1 MRNIIS
7 TLTLLTTLTLHAQ
20 VPSYVPTN
28 GLVGWWPFSGNAN
41 DESGNGHDGSVDN
54 AALVPD
60 RLGNANS
67 AFLFNGVNS
76 RIVIGDPANG
86 DFDMLG
92 GPLSISIW
100 VLTTE
105 SALSSLVTK
114 QNTSIPNSS
123 GEYNLDMNAAGQVRM
138 AMGFGGG
145 QGEARVSNTIINDGL
160 WHHVVA
166 TYSPTEVDLYVD
178 GVLATSGSN
187 SIGAPLVL
195 FDSPQPLQFGI
206 AVPDTT
212 PHNGRLDDIGIWNR
226 VLSASEVLDLFYAGS
241 SWGGTSHACG
251 APNVHNPDLSYG
263 SVTDQDGIVYKTIVI
278 GTQEWMAENLKV
290 GRYQNGD
297 VIPVVGQS
305 SWAGLTSGASCWFN
319 SDSASYDCPYGRL
332 YNWYAVT
339 DSRNVCPSG
348 WHVPTDQEWTV
359 LTDQLGG
366 EAVAGSKM
374 KPPGTDYWLP
384 NPVATNE
391 SGFSALGGEYI
402 DFIGQWGPNVNL
414 QINGLYWSATLEG
427 GGAWARRVMGA
438 YENIQRENHVVN
450 HGFSVRCIREA
461 LPTGTGSNEKDGF
474 RVYPNPSAG
483 VFILELDLTGPV
495 GLQVFDAR
503 GALVHNDV
511 FTSGRGTQRTVDLSA
526 FAKGSYTLLV
536 EHDGQRVIQP
546 VVVE

>member
-1 MRNIIS
+1 MRNFIS
-7 TLTLLTTLTLHAQ
+7 TLALLTTITLHAQ

-28 GLVGWWPFSGNAN
+28 GLVGWWPFDGNAN
-41 DESGNGHDGSVDN
+41 DESGNGNNGAVTGPTLSVDRFGLQN
-54 AALVPD
+54 NCYHFNNNGNITIQTLQFNNYVSSGFTLSYWFTMEDSISSALRHFLFSNYDGINGLQIEYYPGPSIVFRHSLRTATANPAEINYNHVFT
-60 RLGNANS
+60 NANS
-67 AFLFNGVNS
+67 WKHAVFIWQPPTLTTYINGVMVNQS
-76 RIVIGDPANG
+76 SNPGITN
-86 DFDMLG
+86 
-92 GPLSISIW
+92 LSVCCNI
-100 VLTTE
+100 
-105 SALSSLVTK
+105 VTK
-114 QNTSIPNSS
+114 FGSQWNNTS
-123 GEYNLDMNAAGQVRM
+123 
-138 AMGFGGG
+138 
-145 QGEARVSNTIINDGL
+145 
-160 WHHVVA
+160 
-166 TYSPTEVDLYVD
+166 
-178 GVLATSGSN
+178 
-187 SIGAPLVL
+187 
-195 FDSPQPLQFGI
+195 
-206 AVPDTT
+206 
-212 PHNGRLDDIGIWNR
+212 PHKGKLDDIGIWNR
-226 VLSASEVLDLFYAGS
+226 ALTPAEVLALFYSSSGAGS
-241 SWGGTSHACG
+241 SLHTCG

-263 SVTDQDGIVYKTIVI
+263 SVTDQDGNVYKTIVI

-297 VIPVVGQS
+297 AIPVVEQS

-366 EAVAGSKM
+366 EAIAGSKM

-474 RVYPNPSAG
+474 RVFPNPSAG
-483 VFILELDLTGPV
+483 GFTASGSRPQRTLDLST
-495 GLQVFDAR
+495 L
-503 GALVHNDV
+503 
-511 FTSGRGTQRTVDLSA
+511 
-526 FAKGSYTLLV
+526 AKGSYTLLV
-536 EHDGQRVIQP
+536 EHDGERVSQT